1 MRKLA
6 NSPHEARTA
15 IQPVFHSVCDSGAN
29 VKHSA
34 LPGAASPAN
43 REGQTM
49 AEEMDEHQQRDI
61 AAQKILEAMQAAI
74 DAGVSPD
81 VVKLVTLSAAV
92 TNFVNDYG
100 EEATAGIIETL
111 PEKVRNGAF
120 SQPAR
125 DGADETAEGADEEAG
140 ESDDG

>member
-1 MRKLA
+1 
-6 NSPHEARTA
+6 
-15 IQPVFHSVCDSGAN
+15 
-29 VKHSA
+29 
-34 LPGAASPAN
+34 
-43 REGQTM
+43 M

-111 PEKVRNGAF
+111 PEKVRDGAF
-120 SQPAR
+120 SHPSRNGSA
-125 DGADETAEGADEEAG
+125 EAG
-140 ESDDG
+140 EAAGDDTDTTAGGGADNDDG